1 MRTVFAISAA
11 LAVAAA
17 LPQAS
22 LAYQQHHAARMHGHS
37 TRASR
42 MSAAAYKAMFHRMA
56 PADEYFGRF
65 KESILEIRNRLDAFD
80 RRSSRDMRAPGT
92 RRALDN
98 LQDAIRDWQRK
109 YPQDP
114 WLPRSLHRLHR
125 DYQRA
130 GLG

>member
-1 MRTVFAISAA
+1 MSATLIMFAAS
-11 LAVAAA
+11 
-17 LPQAS
+17 PQAGS
-22 LAYQQHHAARMHGHS
+22 ASERHHVAYLHRHSARTNHL
-37 TRASR
+37 
-42 MSAAAYKAMFHRMA
+42 SAEAYRAMFHRMA

-80 RRSSRDMRAPGT
+80 RRSNAEMRAPGT

-98 LQDAIRDWQRK
+98 LQDAIHDWKHK

>member
-1 MRTVFAISAA
+1 MLLMFAVVPQLVSADQRRH
-11 LAVAAA
+11 VA
-17 LPQAS
+17 
-22 LAYQQHHAARMHGHS
+22 YVHRHA
-37 TRASR
+37 TRASH
-42 MSAAAYKAMFHRMA
+42 MSAAAYAAWFHRMA

-80 RRSSRDMRAPGT
+80 RRSDADMRAPGT

-98 LQDAIRDWQRK
+98 LQDAIRDWKRK
-109 YPQDP
+109 YPLDP

-130 GLG
+130 GIG